1 MAETGDKGLCIRAC
15 NIIPLLSASTNFY
28 RQHWDSKPQNT
39 NREYEEFMATASKDL
54 FDDPEDVLS
63 KLLMSEIKRIHEKK
77 AWERDAI
84 YKKKQELRWNIEWKV
99 FPEYHESEKFAK
111 IYARFAIYPEPVTE
125 ATS

>member
-1 MAETGDKGLCIRAC
+1 MEKTGDKGLGIRTC

-28 RQHWDSKPQNT
+28 RQHWDSMPPNT
-39 NREYEEFMATASKDL
+39 NREYREFMATASKDL

-63 KLLMSEIKRIHEKK
+63 KLLMSEINKIHETKV
-77 AWERDAI
+77 WQRNAI
-84 YKKKQELRWNIEWKV
+84 YKNKQELRWNIEWKV
-99 FPEYHESEKFAK
+99 FPECNESEKFAK